1 MKKITIL
8 FVLLAALA
16 AFGTVFAQAGAP
28 LDMTVAEPFL
38 GTWFMSELCGQG
50 QCMDAAVLGMSGMSV
65 VFKDDATM
73 AVALGGE
80 EQGAVPWYTENG
92 TAYACNGGENE
103 CVWLPMSITEDG
115 KLSMGD
121 ETSSMILIRDEIKPF
136 GTAEAKADA
145 AYEDF
150 KGEWFLESMISE
162 GVSIPAS
169 MFGMQAKLVI
179 REDSLDFSLTNPMN
193 PEEKD
198 GQENAGYEIKDGTL
212 TVVFTDGESSE
223 TVTMQYHADD
233 SVVVSMTDGNLVF
246 VREENLTTGPSLLD
260 MLGEA
265 LTEGAAAPGKDVEIG
280 STGFHISIPE
290 DYAEVELTE
299 KDIADDMIAYYR
311 SDSNAMD
318 FDIYQFPTEGQS
330 YMDYARTEA
339 AEYGVKAD
347 DVEDWQINGIDI
359 AKYYSTE
366 EYDGESYPC
375 VTWIFEAGDDFL
387 EIAFWLDGEGAEDL
401 ADRIIFSLTK

>member
-8 FVLLAALA
+8 FVVLAALA

-28 LDMTVAEPFL
+28 LDMSVAEPFL

-50 QCMDAAVLGMSGMSV
+50 QCMDASLLGMSGMSV

-92 TAYACNGGENE
+92 KAYACNGGENE

-121 ETSSMILIRDEIKPF
+121 ETSSMILIREEIKPF
-136 GTAEAKADA
+136 GTAETKADA

-169 MFGMQAKLVI
+169 MFGMQAKLVV
-179 REDSLDFSLTNPMN
+179 REDSLDFSLTNPMD

-212 TVVFTDGESSE
+212 TVVFTEGESSE

-347 DVEDWQINGIDI
+347 DVEDWQVNGIDI

>member
-8 FVLLAALA
+8 FVVLAALA

-50 QCMDAAVLGMSGMSV
+50 QCMDASLLGMSGMSV

-121 ETSSMILIRDEIKPF
+121 ETSSMILIREEIKPF

-212 TVVFTDGESSE
+212 TVVFTEGESSE

-347 DVEDWQINGIDI
+347 DVEDWQVNGIDI

-401 ADRIIFSLTK
+401 ADRIIFSLAK

>member
-8 FVLLAALA
+8 FVLFAVLA

-265 LTEGAAAPGKDVEIG
+265 LTEGTAAPGKDVEIG

-347 DVEDWQINGIDI
+347 DVEDWQVNGIDI

>member
-198 GQENAGYEIKDGTL
+198 GQDNAGYEIKDGTL

-265 LTEGAAAPGKDVEIG
+265 LTEGTAAPGKDVEIG

-347 DVEDWQINGIDI
+347 DVEDWQVNGIDI

>member
-246 VREENLTTGPSLLD
+246 VREENLVR
-260 MLGEA
+260 A
-265 LTEGAAAPGKDVEIG
+265 CWICW
-280 STGFHISIPE
+280 
-290 DYAEVELTE
+290 
-299 KDIADDMIAYYR
+299 
-311 SDSNAMD
+311 
-318 FDIYQFPTEGQS
+318 
-330 YMDYARTEA
+330 
-339 AEYGVKAD
+339 VK
-347 DVEDWQINGIDI
+347 
-359 AKYYSTE
+359 
-366 EYDGESYPC
+366 
-375 VTWIFEAGDDFL
+375 
-387 EIAFWLDGEGAEDL
+387 
-401 ADRIIFSLTK
+401 R